1 MVFQVLHQ
9 RRTVVDSNTDRLR
22 QPRLHLEVVVRL
34 SPFQAE
40 RKDVDELE
48 WSVEG
53 WRNQGRDR

>member
-9 RRTVVDSNTDRLR
+9 RRTVVDSNTERL
-22 QPRLHLEVVVRL
+22 PELHLEVVVRL

-48 WSVEG
+48 WSVDG
-53 WRNQGRDR
+53 WRNQGRDS